1 MFLGFM
7 CAVICGETIFPPKLL
22 TAPLLIA
29 SLHTKITIYVG
40 KVMVDAFYTIFKT
53 FGWVCAKM
61 VW

>member
-1 MFLGFM
+1 M
-7 CAVICGETIFPPKLL
+7 CAAICGETIFPPKPL
-22 TAPLLIA
+22 TAPLLTA

-53 FGWVCAKM
+53 FGRVCARM